1 MIIKCRFCKSNNFRE
16 IVDLGNQP
24 LSGIFPNVKS
34 KDPPRGKLNLI
45 KCKKCNLM
53 QLKHSARIDKMY
65 GSDYGYNSS
74 LSKLMVNHLKSEFN
88 NLMNY
93 AKPIFE
99 NNYWY
104 TSDTRKFKA
113 VIENARKRSNTVL
126 EMIKHSIP
134 FYNKL
139 IFSSN
144 KLTVNH

>member
-1 MIIKCRFCKSNNFRE
+1 MIIKCRFCKSNKFRE

-53 QLKHSARIDKMY
+53 QLKHSASIDKMY
-65 GSDYGYNSS
+65 GHDYGYNSS

-93 AKPIFE
+93 LKPLGNISVLDIGSNDGTFLSFYKKNIFKLGIDPSGNRFL
-99 NNYWY
+99 NNY
-104 TSDTRKFKA
+104 KK
-113 VIENARKRSNTVL
+113 K
-126 EMIKHSIP
+126 
-134 FYNKL
+134 
-139 IFSSN
+139 
-144 KLTVNH
+144 